1 MGFLPAHSFMS
12 SEQKETVG
20 QYTTLK
26 PSVASVQPIRIVTP
40 SDQEGSKEIAS
51 AMADRHAG
59 DPTAYQGDPTD
70 SESKEKDGAE
80 SEKGGF
86 RNNLMSGLVV
96 SGIVVAV
103 LGALVAVAR
112 NMKMRT

>member
-1 MGFLPAHSFMS
+1 VFFSLLLSKHGFVVS
-12 SEQKETVG
+12 
-20 QYTTLK
+20 
-26 PSVASVQPIRIVTP
+26 
-40 SDQEGSKEIAS
+40 QE
-51 AMADRHAG
+51 
-59 DPTAYQGDPTD
+59 D